1 MSKEEYGLLVSFP
14 DQSETFVLGFE
25 AGQLFE
31 ALKFGQNDDLT
42 MHSANEEMFRR
53 IARHY
58 GYTVEFE
65 AAIEGWSVAK
75 FKRSAHPKLRSV

>member
-1 MSKEEYGLLVSFP
+1 VNEYSLLVAFP

-31 ALKFGQNDDLT
+31 SMKFGPADLT
-42 MHSANEEMFRR
+42 MHAANEEVFRR

-58 GYTVEFE
+58 GYDVEFE
-65 AAIEGWSVAK
+65 ALGDGWSNAK
-75 FKRSAHPKLRSV
+75 FTRGRPKLHAVPA